1 MSRSGGPCAGA
12 FFQVLVRD
20 IVVVNCGLDR
30 RLQHGDYVGHRL
42 RADWIGVTVS
52 GLVVAGIALFW
63 REVLG
68 LIGSLFRKYA
78 DEAAELERQHGLRRI
93 A

>member
-1 MSRSGGPCAGA
+1 MATMWGI
-12 FFQVLVRD
+12 D
-20 IVVVNCGLDR
+20 
-30 RLQHGDYVGHRL
+30 L
-42 RADWIGVTVS
+42 RADWIGVILS
-52 GLVVAGIALFW
+52 GLVIAGMALFW